1 MEIKTCEQ
9 YVLAQLFDQQDENDR
24 IMAENDHLR
33 SDVDE
38 LAGQVKTIEAFH
50 ESPIQQAI
58 VEEGRRALLDRCAPY
73 CSWPRW
79 RVSAPTAF
87 GTVTDDAGDREE

>member
-38 LAGQVKTIEAFH
+38 LAG
-50 ESPIQQAI
+50 
-58 VEEGRRALLDRCAPY
+58 
-73 CSWPRW
+73 
-79 RVSAPTAF
+79 
-87 GTVTDDAGDREE
+87 